1 MINYG
6 FTKELEIPF
15 DKAVEAVTAALKKE
29 GFGVLTTIDM
39 REKFKEKIGIDFR
52 KYVILGACSPANA
65 FRAIKAEENIGL
77 LLPCNV
83 IVHEKA
89 GRTAVGIIR
98 PTVAMGMIDNEELK
112 PLALEVEERL
122 KKVFDSLV

>member
-15 DKAVEAVTAALKKE
+15 DKAVEAIPPL
-29 GFGVLTTIDM
+29 
-39 REKFKEKIGIDFR
+39 
-52 KYVILGACSPANA
+52 CSPANA

-89 GRTAVGIIR
+89 V
-98 PTVAMGMIDNEELK
+98 
-112 PLALEVEERL
+112 RL
-122 KKVFDSLV
+122 VR